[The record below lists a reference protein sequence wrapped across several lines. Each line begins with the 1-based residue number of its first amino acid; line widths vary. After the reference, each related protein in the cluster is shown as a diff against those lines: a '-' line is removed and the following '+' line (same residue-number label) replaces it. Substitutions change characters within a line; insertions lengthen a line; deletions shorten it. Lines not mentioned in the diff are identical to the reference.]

1 MWSCSSSQRAE
12 GESLEPS
19 VGFWVWDHGGEQE
32 QAAGCCPACPGVR
45 SGARVPLPS
54 PSARPQGLGTV
65 TALQGC
71 ACCPFLAILALGA
84 AGFWHWVA
92 PGPGILA
99 PGTTRSRHPGTG
111 YHRIL
116 ASLGIPLQQVTA
128 SRRDGADATC
138 CSAPAAGWEQS
149 QARCPGGKTP
159 AEATTF
165 PPGKGKSHPVLQL
178 SFLGRLCCP
187 KHWF

>member
-1 MWSCSSSQRAE
+1 MGSRWGAGAGSGVLPCLPWGQIGSGSPTAITFCSATGTGHCHS
-12 GESLEPS
+12 
-19 VGFWVWDHGGEQE
+19 
-32 QAAGCCPACPGVR
+32 PAR
-45 SGARVPLPS
+45 I
-54 PSARPQGLGTV
+54 
-65 TALQGC
+65 

-92 PGPGILA
+92 RGPGILA
-99 PGTTRSRHPGTG
+99 PGTTRSWHPGTG

-116 ASLGIPLQQVTA
+116 ASLGIPPRQVTA

-159 AEATTF
+159 AGATTF